1 MKGLKEKIING
12 EFPSIPEIYG
22 KDLNELLKRI
32 LEITP
37 AKRISIEEILDLE
50 LIRNKIPKIIKK
62 NGDELKT
69 FLTKSKFNN
78 VFINPS
84 EFEEIL
90 KGKNL
95 NRKTATPEKIEMIRV
110 YLEQKIGSS
119 EKFHYLYNFIKV
131 IKILAC

>member
-1 MKGLKEKIING
+1 MKG
-12 EFPSIPEIYG
+12 
-22 KDLNELLKRI
+22 LNELLKRI
-32 LEITP
+32 LEIVP

-50 LIRNKIPKIIKK
+50 IIRDKIPKIIKK
-62 NGDELKT
+62 TGDEFKNL
-69 FLTKSKFNN
+69 LTKTKFNN

-110 YLEQKIGSS
+110 YLEQKIASS
-119 EKFHYLYNFIKV
+119 EKFQYLYNFIKV
-131 IKILAC
+131 LKF